1 MKKVLLTLVLALILF
16 ANVQGQATTFTVTPS
31 NTIIENVEEDD
42 YKDFTVYFN
51 NTTSGNINFKWS
63 TVSNTLPTGWNL
75 TLCDYP
81 SCFPYVP
88 NSGSMDPIAPG
99 GQGLLKLTVHPGAG
113 NLGAGSA
120 QFLVWDDN
128 FPTNKE
134 TITFEVTAI
143 VGIQDQLLAGA
154 VKLYPNPANDR
165 LFLSH
170 NFGTLEPGTLTITD
184 LQGAEMMNVSVN
196 AVSTQE
202 VNLSTLAAGMYMV
215 RYQTAEASMTQKV
228 VKTN

>member
-16 ANVQGQATTFTVTPS
+16 ANVQGQATTFSVTPS
-31 NTIIENVEEDD
+31 NTIAHDVEEDD
-42 YKDFTVYFN
+42 YVDFTVYFTN
-51 NTTSGNINFKWS
+51 NSGSPINYKWS
-63 TVSNTLPTGWNL
+63 TVSNNLPSGWNL

-88 NSGSMDPIAPG
+88 NSGSMDPVAAG
-99 GQGLLKLTVHPGAG
+99 GQGLLKLTVNPGTG
-113 NLGAGSA
+113 NIGAGSVV
-120 QFLVWDDN
+120 FTVWDEN
-128 FPTNKE
+128 YPTNKE
-134 TITFEVTAI
+134 TITMEVNAI

-184 LQGAEMMNVSVN
+184 LQGAEMMTVNVN

-202 VNLSTLAAGMYMV
+202 ISLATLSAGMYMV
-215 RYQTAEASMTQKV
+215 RYHTADASMTQKV